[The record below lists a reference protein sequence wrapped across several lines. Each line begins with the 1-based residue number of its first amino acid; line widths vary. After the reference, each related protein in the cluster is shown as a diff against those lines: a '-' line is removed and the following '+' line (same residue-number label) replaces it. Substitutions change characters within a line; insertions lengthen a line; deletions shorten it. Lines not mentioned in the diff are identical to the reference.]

1 MIATPA
7 RALFFSLLATLTLE
21 LSGLEATH
29 GAAKKE
35 DPWIEVRSP
44 HFTVVSDAGE
54 KKARRTAGD
63 FERIRAV
70 FLTALPKARDDGS
83 PIVVLATKGQDGLKE
98 LLPQYWER
106 KGRRPG
112 GVFQRGFDKHFVVL
126 RLDGRAHE
134 RYRLIYHE
142 YFHLLA
148 SLNEEKI
155 PTWMN
160 EGLAKFW
167 ERTRIRGKSVDIGM
181 PIGRE
186 VFERNSMLPLEELI
200 GMKENPHDT
209 DPNKVSIFYAQSW
222 ALIHYLLLGDENERT
237 RPALSEYLQLV
248 QDNVNS
254 VEAARR
260 SFGDLDTLQEKLE
273 GYVGSRKMTRGLRID
288 APAKIDEKA
297 YPARELS
304 PAESAAVRGSFL
316 VASNRPYEAQEFLEK
331 ALRLDAK
338 NPLAHE
344 SMGYLEYRRN
354 KRKLAKSWFED
365 AVGLGTGS
373 YISHYYYAVLATE
386 NDVEDAG
393 AWARAEGSLKR
404 AVDINPRFGPGY
416 GQLAYE
422 YVRRGENLEE
432 AIGIARRSVELEPQN
447 VIYLV
452 NTGKILLRL
461 NRLDEAREVGGRVA
475 AVATTAAERQMAKGF
490 LTDLNAYGPAVRL
503 ANSIYYDG
511 KGADLQPWVHQM
523 VTEVQRWWK
532 VPGSDAHTVGH
543 VSVEASI
550 DRSGQILEVRVKK
563 GSNNSV
569 IDEAAERA
577 LRQAGL
583 APLPDDYPD
592 EIFEFIL
599 VFWYNQK
606 PTT

>member
-7 RALFFSLLATLTLE
+7 RALFFSLLATVTLE
-21 LSGLEATH
+21 LSGPEATN
-29 GAAKKE
+29 GAAKKQ
-35 DPWIEVRSP
+35 DTWVEVKSP
-44 HFTVVSDAGE
+44 HFVVVSNAGE

-83 PIVVLATKGQDGLKE
+83 PIVVLATKDQDGLKE

-106 KGRRPG
+106 KGPRPG

-142 YFHLLA
+142 YFHFLA

-155 PTWMN
+155 PIWMN
-160 EGLAKFW
+160 EGLAEFW
-167 ERTRIRGKSVDIGM
+167 ERTRIRGKTVDMGIAVDRG
-181 PIGRE
+181 I
-186 VFERNSMLPLEELI
+186 FERKRMLPLEELI
-200 GMKENPHDT
+200 GMKENPHHT
-209 DPNKVSIFYAQSW
+209 DSHKVSIFYAQSW

-237 RPALSEYLQLV
+237 RPALSGYLQLV

-260 SFGDLDTLQEKLE
+260 SFGDLDELQQALE
-273 GYVGSRKMTRGLRID
+273 SYVGSGKMRRGLRMD

-316 VASNRPYEAQEFLEK
+316 VASNRPYEAQAFLEE
-331 ALRLDAK
+331 ALRLDPK
-338 NPLAHE
+338 NALAHE
-344 SMGYLEYRRN
+344 SMGYLEFRRN
-354 KRKLAKSWFED
+354 KRKLAKRWFED

-386 NDVEDAG
+386 DVEDTD

-404 AVDINPRFGPGY
+404 AVDINPLFGPGY

-422 YVRRGENLEE
+422 YVRRGEKIEE
-432 AIGIARRSVELEPQN
+432 AIDIARRSVELEPQN

-475 AVATTAAERQMAKGF
+475 AVATTAAERQMAKAF

-523 VTEVQRWWK
+523 VTEVQRRWK
-532 VPGSDAHTVGH
+532 APGSDTHTVGH

-550 DRSGQILEVRVKK
+550 NRSGQILEVRVKK

-569 IDEAAERA
+569 LDKAAEQA
-577 LRQAGL
+577 LRHAAL
-583 APLPDDYPD
+583 VALPDDYPD
-592 EIFEFIL
+592 EVFEFIL

>member
-7 RALFFSLLATLTLE
+7 RALFFSLLATVTLE
-21 LSGLEATH
+21 LSRPQATN
-29 GAAKKE
+29 GATKKE

-83 PIVVLATKGQDGLKE
+83 PIVVLATKNEDGLKE

-106 KGRRPG
+106 KGQRPG

-148 SLNEEKI
+148 SLNEKKI
-155 PTWMN
+155 PIWMN

-167 ERTRIRGKSVDIGM
+167 ERTRIRGKTVDIGM
-181 PIGRE
+181 PIGRD
-186 VFERNSMLPLEELI
+186 VFERNRMLPLEELI
-200 GMKENPHDT
+200 GMEENPHDT
-209 DPNKVSIFYAQSW
+209 DPHKVSIFYAQSW

-237 RPALSEYLQLV
+237 RPALSRYLQLV
-248 QDNVNS
+248 QKNVNS

-260 SFGDLDTLQEKLE
+260 SLGDLDELQEKLE
-273 GYVGSRKMTRGLRID
+273 AYVRSRRMRRGPRMD

-297 YPARELS
+297 YPVRELS

-316 VASNRPYEAQEFLEK
+316 VASNRPYEAQEFLEE
-331 ALRLDAK
+331 ALRLDPKSA
-338 NPLAHE
+338 LAHE

-354 KRKLAKSWFED
+354 KRELAKRWFED
-365 AVGLGTGS
+365 ALGLGTGS
-373 YISHYYYAVLATE
+373 YLSHYYYAVLATE
-386 NDVEDAG
+386 NIQDTD

-404 AVDINPRFGPGY
+404 AIDINPLFGPGY

-422 YVRRGENLEE
+422 YVRRGEKIEE
-432 AIGIARRSVELEPQN
+432 AIDIARRSVELEPQN

-452 NTGKILLRL
+452 NTGEILLRL

-475 AVATTAAERQMAKGF
+475 ALVTTAAERQMAKAF
-490 LTDLNAYGPAVRL
+490 LIDLNAYGPAVRL
-503 ANSIYYDG
+503 ANSIYYDA

-523 VTEVQRWWK
+523 VTEVQRRWK
-532 VPGSDAHTVGH
+532 VPGPNTHTVGH

-550 DRSGQILEVRVKK
+550 NRSGQILEVRVKK

-569 IDEAAERA
+569 LDKAAERA
-577 LRQAGL
+577 LRQAAL
-583 APLPDDYPD
+583 AALPDDYPD
-592 EIFEFIL
+592 EVFEFIL